1 MAIPSNKMRL
11 ASKPRSRPLP
21 FKERRP
27 TTLPICIRMIV
38 ASVMPVAEWQVRHRF
53 DADFLAFRGDPPQL
67 LVVFRAACLTV
78 ANMHEVQLTVRT
90 QSPLIEP
97 S

>member
-1 MAIPSNKMRL
+1 
-11 ASKPRSRPLP
+11 
-21 FKERRP
+21 
-27 TTLPICIRMIV
+27 MIV

-78 ANMHEVQLTVRT
+78 ANMHEVQLTVLMRGS
-90 QSPLIEP
+90 QLNGLVAYPVPID
-97 S
+97 